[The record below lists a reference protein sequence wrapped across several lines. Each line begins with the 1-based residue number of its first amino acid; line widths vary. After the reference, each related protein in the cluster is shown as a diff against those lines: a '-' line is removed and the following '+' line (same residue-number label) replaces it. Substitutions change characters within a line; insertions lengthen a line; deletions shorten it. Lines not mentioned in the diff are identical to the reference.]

1 MNASHKNLL
10 FQRRCIFQSLKVIDS
25 GLQKVTLFRQHL
37 VQIYLSAWFISWCG
51 KFENVCL
58 FKAATTLKC
67 IKIIMQRFDKWCLLE
82 LGQID
87 WDCKDFFLTNS
98 INASKCLE
106 VNELFDT
113 TICWRLRMLC
123 FNGWSYVLYTL
134 GHQFTLSHNILRNI
148 LTWAYFL
155 GMALNKY
162 CRHCQN

>member
-51 KFENVCL
+51 KFEKVCL
-58 FKAATTLKC
+58 FKAATTLRC
-67 IKIIMQRFDKWCLLE
+67 IKIKMQRFDKWCPLE
-82 LGQID
+82 LGQIG

-106 VNELFDT
+106 VNELCCCDT
-113 TICWRLRMLC
+113 QTNPLSRVDLC
-123 FNGWSYVLYTL
+123 QWCCCLPYIHVLGFIGWPKLL
-134 GHQFTLSHNILRNI
+134 
-148 LTWAYFL
+148 
-155 GMALNKY
+155 
-162 CRHCQN
+162 